1 MRTVSIFVFRDVF
14 EPARI
19 MSMEAQGGH
28 IVISFSFFIF
38 PCLFLAFWFSL
49 RHLAFRLRFRFLFFS
64 SVVIFNVLIFTSPF
78 CFSVEISVFIFLL
91 FHIFLFLTFYFHW
104 SISFYFPVF
113 LFAIKFCNEN
123 QNRSISLSLFSFA
136 WLLNFFFHL
145 FSVFVLLLN
154 YMVKTKTKAWF

>member
-123 QNRSISLSLFSFA
+123 QNRCYHFLVLLGFSI
-136 WLLNFFFHL
+136 FFFHL